1 MKQQYYAKTTL
12 LLLCF
17 LIITGFLTGCSL
29 TTWAQQV
36 TNFKGRLLDAEG
48 RGIGGVRVVILGQGE
63 GTSNDEGFF
72 TVPIQQQVEEIEIN
86 LPDNWLLI
94 SPRSK
99 RALVPRGNR
108 SVEFEVKKFERD
120 DSELRRQL
128 QAARQQTEK
137 LKQDGLLQ
145 QNQLTA
151 LKAALEDTVAAW
163 ENRHNLV
170 LKELTVTNTLI
181 DRKLG
186 KTDSLVAEN
195 TRLKIQ
201 IAQLT
206 KQLQQYIEQQQNE
219 YIFQN
224 QETAYAQTFKEFD
237 VYLERLKTTQQA
249 LIRVKDAFLNPEAA
263 KNFNQTIAKYNT
275 ARDSLIQNQSQR
287 LSQNRLFWK
296 DPVKEL
302 LLQSLYKS
310 AIEGIHEQ
318 HILPL
323 NQTVMAP
330 MKAAALGEMP
340 RIKASKQ
347 ASKAAAITYNQ
358 LQHPIATLSA
368 DIKTVS
374 LQLKPVR

>member
-1 MKQQYYAKTTL
+1 M
-12 LLLCF
+12 
-17 LIITGFLTGCSL
+17 
-29 TTWAQQV
+29 
-36 TNFKGRLLDAEG
+36 
-48 RGIGGVRVVILGQGE
+48 
-63 GTSNDEGFF
+63 
-72 TVPIQQQVEEIEIN
+72 
-86 LPDNWLLI
+86 
-94 SPRSK
+94 
-99 RALVPRGNR
+99 PRGNR

-237 VYLERLKTTQQA
+237 VYLDRLKTTQQA

>member
-1 MKQQYYAKTTL
+1 MSRNKT
-12 LLLCF
+12 
-17 LIITGFLTGCSL
+17 
-29 TTWAQQV
+29 
-36 TNFKGRLLDAEG
+36 
-48 RGIGGVRVVILGQGE
+48 
-63 GTSNDEGFF
+63 
-72 TVPIQQQVEEIEIN
+72 
-86 LPDNWLLI
+86 
-94 SPRSK
+94 
-99 RALVPRGNR
+99 NR
-108 SVEFEVKKFERD
+108 
-120 DSELRRQL
+120 
-128 QAARQQTEK
+128 
-137 LKQDGLLQ
+137 
-145 QNQLTA
+145 
-151 LKAALEDTVAAW
+151 
-163 ENRHNLV
+163 
-170 LKELTVTNTLI
+170 I
-181 DRKLG
+181 
-186 KTDSLVAEN
+186 
-195 TRLKIQ
+195 
-201 IAQLT
+201 
-206 KQLQQYIEQQQNE
+206 
-219 YIFQN
+219 QN

-237 VYLERLKTTQQA
+237 VYLDRLKTTQQA
-249 LIRVKDAFLNPEAA
+249 LIRVKDAFLNPEEL

-318 HILPL
+318 DILPL

-330 MKAAALGEMP
+330 MKGTTALGEMP